1 LENVGS
7 PEDDLTGALPI
18 IRSGSSLSPS
28 SSFLFFSFSIAV
40 ASTLIGL
47 RSVKGFATG
56 GGGGKEETSVPF
68 TSQVELSLFSSN
80 IFFSF
85 CSVCAFAIASW
96 NSFLFSASV
105 ESSPTSANVKL
116 SSSSSETLLVEDDEL
131 FREGFAS
138 EDDARITSLLS
149 SRLSFL
155 LRIKEDAEDKKD
167 EEEYDVVGAHVFAF
181 PPSVNAARM
190 MDESVLGQ
198 VFL

>member
-1 LENVGS
+1 M
-7 PEDDLTGALPI
+7 
-18 IRSGSSLSPS
+18 
-28 SSFLFFSFSIAV
+28 
-40 ASTLIGL
+40 
-47 RSVKGFATG
+47 
-56 GGGGKEETSVPF
+56 
-68 TSQVELSLFSSN
+68 
-80 IFFSF
+80 
-85 CSVCAFAIASW
+85 
-96 NSFLFSASV
+96 

-138 EDDARITSLLS
+138 EDDARITTLLS

>member
-1 LENVGS
+1 MC
-7 PEDDLTGALPI
+7 
-18 IRSGSSLSPS
+18 IRDS
-28 SSFLFFSFSIAV
+28 

-116 SSSSSETLLVEDDEL
+116 SSSSETLLVEDDVL
-131 FREGFAS
+131 FRVGFAS
-138 EDDARITSLLS
+138 EDDARITTLLS
-149 SRLSFL
+149 SLLSFL